1 MKISVIIAAYNSE
14 EFVVET
20 IESILNQTIDDFEI
34 IAVNDGSTDNTL
46 QILNG
51 YAEKYE
57 NFLVIDK
64 ENGGPASAR
73 NLGIDIARGDYI
85 FFF

>member
-51 YAEKYE
+51 YAEK
-57 NFLVIDK
+57 
-64 ENGGPASAR
+64 
-73 NLGIDIARGDYI
+73 
-85 FFF
+85 